1 MRTIIFFISVLPLAC
16 FSNSDGE
23 KVPTEISKTISNS
36 KEARNEVEKKL
47 AKRMPAN
54 SIDNW
59 NEFEQAMTN
68 DTEWSN
74 QLETII
80 EEHK

>member
-23 KVPTEISKTISNS
+23 KVPTEISKAISNS